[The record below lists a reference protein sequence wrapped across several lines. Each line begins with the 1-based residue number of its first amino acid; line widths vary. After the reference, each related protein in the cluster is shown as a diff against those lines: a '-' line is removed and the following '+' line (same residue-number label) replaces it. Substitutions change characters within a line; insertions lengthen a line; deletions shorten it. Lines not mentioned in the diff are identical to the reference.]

1 MKKLFLTGVLL
12 CCVAGLVEAG
22 EVISIGSPSFLP
34 FNGKEKSKT
43 PGYMVEVMEKIF
55 EPLGYTI
62 DYKVVPLKRGLKN
75 VAKGKL
81 DATLAVSRT
90 NAPNL
95 IFPKEEF
102 GSISDAFYVKKGTQ
116 WRFVGMDSLKKIKL
130 GGLMGYGY
138 GPEIDKYIQQNK
150 NSSLIDLITGK
161 DTGRRNIEKLL
172 KNRIEVLV
180 SNAPVMR
187 WEIQKLGINKDS
199 IIDRGSIGNEKKIYV
214 AFSPVKENSK
224 KYAKI
229 FSEGIQKLRDSGE
242 LKNILDKYNQKDWKP
257 SLKKDK
263 KMKVIFAQKGEA
275 VTLDPAMATD
285 LRSFKVIDNI
295 YEGLVRYQDDSTEIE
310 PSLAVS
316 WKSSNGGKTWTFN
329 LRKDV
334 LFHDGTPFNAEAVV
348 YNFQRQLDPKHPLYR
363 KDFGYAG
370 FTFTNVE
377 TVKAIDNNTVEITLT
392 QPYTP
397 FLYNLAMPAAS
408 RIISPKALKEHK
420 DDIGKNPV
428 GTGPFKFSSWKD
440 KKLILK
446 KNDKYWGDNAYL
458 DELVFLA
465 MDNADSLSKFKAG
478 SVNMLGDFETET
490 AVEIEDFSK
499 GYLLLSPVMHV
510 GYLAMN
516 TEKKPFDNVDVRK
529 AINLAIDKKKLVD
542 TLFKGFAI
550 VSKTSLPPSMWGHN
564 SNLTDYEYDIKK
576 AKELLAKAGYPNGF
590 EVNFWVRDK
599 AINKKLVKSIKGDL
613 EKIGVK
619 LDVQTKG
626 TSDFFKGVKT
636 GEHELAK
643 LAWYGDNGDP
653 DNFLYVLF
661 DEDNTVKGKAS
672 NRAFLKDKTLH
683 EIFIKAQQSSDKKE
697 RTRLYEEA
705 QERIQ
710 QLAPWVHLFHKQQV
724 VGLLEEVRGVIAHP
738 TGTIRFHETWIE

>member
-1 MKKLFLTGVLL
+1 MKKLLMAGILF
-12 CCVAGLVEAG
+12 CCVVSLVEA
-22 EVISIGSPSFLP
+22 EEIISIGSPSFLP
-34 FNGKEKSKT
+34 FNGKEKSET
-43 PGYMVEVMEKIF
+43 PGYMIEVMKKIF
-55 EPLGYTI
+55 EPLGYVI

-81 DATLAVSRT
+81 DATLAVSKT
-90 NAPNL
+90 NASNF

-102 GSISDAFYVKKGTQ
+102 GSISDTFYVKKGTK
-116 WRFVGMDSLKKIKL
+116 WRFVGMDSLKSVKL
-130 GGLMGYGY
+130 GGLLGYGY

-150 NSSLIDLITGK
+150 KSPLIDLITGK
-161 DTGRRNIEKLL
+161 NTGRRNIKKLL
-172 KNRIEVLV
+172 KKRMDVLI
-180 SNAPVMR
+180 SNVPVMR
-187 WEIQKLGINKDS
+187 WEIQKLGLNDDGIVN
-199 IIDRGSIGNEKKIYV
+199 RGSIGNEKKIYV
-214 AFSPVKENSK
+214 AFSPAKESSK

-229 FSEGIQKLRDSGE
+229 FSKGIQKLRDSGE

-257 SLKKDK
+257 SLKRNK
-263 KMKVIFAQKGEA
+263 KMKVVFAQKGEA

-295 YEGLVRYQDDSTEIE
+295 YEGLVRYKDDSTEIE
-310 PSLAVS
+310 PALATS
-316 WKSSNGGKTWTFN
+316 WNSSNNGKTWTFN

-334 LFHDGTPFNAEAVV
+334 VFHDGTPFNAEAVV
-348 YNFQRQLDPKHPLYR
+348 YNFQRQLNPEHPLY
-363 KDFGYAG
+363 KDNFGYAD

-377 TVKAIDNNTVEITLT
+377 NVKAIDNYTLEITLA

-408 RIISPKALKEHK
+408 RIISPKALNEYK

-428 GTGPFKFSSWKD
+428 GTGPFKFSSWNE
-440 KKLILK
+440 KKLTLE
-446 KNDKYWGDNAYL
+446 KNKQYWGEKAYL

-465 MDNADSLSKFKAG
+465 LDNSKSLSQFKTG
-478 SVNMLGDFETET
+478 NVNMLGDFETET
-490 AVEIEDFSK
+490 AIEIEEFPK

-529 AINLAIDKKKLVD
+529 AINLAINKKKLVNN
-542 TLFKGFAI
+542 LFKGFAI

-564 SNLTDYEYDIKK
+564 SDIVDYEYNIDTAKK
-576 AKELLAKAGYPNGF
+576 LLAKAGYPNGF

-599 AINKKLVKSIKGDL
+599 AINKKLVKSIKADL
-613 EKIGVK
+613 EKIGVT
-619 LDVQTKG
+619 LNVETKG
-626 TSDFFKGVKT
+626 TSDFFKGVKS
-636 GEHELAK
+636 GAHQLAK

-672 NRAFLKDKTLH
+672 NRAFLKDKELH

-705 QERIQ
+705 QKRIW

-724 VGLLEEVRGVIAHP
+724 VGLLEQVRGVVAHP
-738 TGTIRFHETWIE
+738 TGTIRFHKAWIE